1 MTLRQLPKICTFF
14 FDGFPI
20 GIDDQILTAAHS
32 KLHELE
38 RSSLS
43 LACVFVSES
52 GAELVNGERHTGA
65 EIFSGSEV
73 NI

>member
-1 MTLRQLPKICTFF
+1 MRAHDLRTNTQNMHFF
-14 FDGFPI
+14 VDGFPN

-52 GAELVNGERHTGA
+52 GAELVNG
-65 EIFSGSEV
+65 
-73 NI
+73 